1 VRVRLGAAGVALL
14 ALLAGCTSSS
24 EPSAA
29 VRRGPDEPPPGV
41 LRVGIE
47 RPQSLDPAQA
57 RTPGELLVA
66 DQLFDSLTAYDP
78 ETLSIQPALAVKW
91 QGSAD
96 QRRWDFTLRPGATFA
111 NFRTITSADVKYTLE
126 RIAKKGSSSP
136 AAAQLETIAGFR
148 AVNVEGR
155 TENLSGI
162 TTPAPDVVRIELD
175 QPLSSLPAVLGHPT
189 FGIVPKESVTAESP
203 GFAVQPVGSGPFL
216 LQSRRDDLL
225 HLVPA
230 PGTSNVPLRA
240 VDFHL
245 EDDAGEAY
253 EGFLAGRLDW
263 TSVPPDRVEQVAE
276 SQGPSGPLSGKL
288 GAGGSRPYLGELF
301 YGFNLK
307 NPKFADVRFRQAI
320 VAAIDRDAIVRVVYG
335 PSAKVLR
342 GLIPEGVPGAQA
354 DACGDRCARN
364 PDRARALLA
373 EAFPAGKP
381 VPDVQIDFDDDGTQR
396 AVAQAIQAN
405 LQEVGIPAALR
416 PHTYAD
422 YLRFA
427 ISGQQELFRLGWI
440 GAYPTADAFLTP
452 LFQTGVRDNITGF
465 SSTPLDNTLKNGRAE
480 GDEIKRIGA
489 YQAAEKLVLDQMP
502 IVPLAQFQF
511 QSISSPRVSGLVV
524 SGLGTFDATKVR
536 VGSGR

>member
-1 VRVRLGAAGVALL
+1 MRFRLGPVLL
-14 ALLAGCTSSS
+14 ALAMVSLSACTDH
-24 EPSAA
+24 PAA
-29 VRRGPDEPPPGV
+29 VRRGADEAPPGV

-66 DQLFDSLTAYDP
+66 DQLFDGLTTYDAD
-78 ETLSIQPALAVKW
+78 TLSVQPALAVRW
-91 QGSAD
+91 QASND

-111 NFRTITSADVKYTLE
+111 NGRAITPADVKFTLD

-136 AAAQLETIAGFR
+136 AAAQLEGVIGFR
-148 AVNVEGR
+148 AVNVEGKGDS
-155 TENLSGI
+155 LAGV
-162 TTPAPDVVRIELD
+162 TTPLPDVVRIEFD
-175 QPLSSLPAVLGHPT
+175 QPMSSLPAVLGHPT
-189 FGIVPKESVTAESP
+189 FGIVPRESVTAESP
-203 GFAVQPVGSGPFL
+203 GFAVEPVGSGPFM
-216 LQSRRDDLL
+216 LQTRRDDLL
-225 HLVPA
+225 HLVPSR
-230 PGTSNVPLRA
+230 GTPNVPLRA
-240 VDFHL
+240 VDFYL
-245 EDDAGEAY
+245 EEDGAAGYDA
-253 EGFLAGRLDW
+253 FLAGRLDW

-276 SQGPSGPLSGKL
+276 RQGP
-288 GAGGSRPYLGELF
+288 GGSKPYLGELF

-307 NPKFADVRFRQAI
+307 NPKFADARFRQAV
-320 VAAIDRDAIVRVVYG
+320 VAAIDRDAIIRVVYG

-354 DACGDRCARN
+354 DACGDRCSHD

-373 EAFPAGKP
+373 DAFPGKP
-381 VPDVQIDFDDDGTQR
+381 VPEIQIDFDDDGTQR

-405 LQEVGIPAALR
+405 LKDVGIPSALR

-452 LFQTGVRDNITGF
+452 LFQSGMRDNITGF
-465 SSTPLDNTLKNGRAE
+465 SSTQVDNTLKNGRAE
-480 GDEIKRIGA
+480 PDEGKRVGA
-489 YQAAEKLVLDQMP
+489 YQSAEKLVLDQMP

-511 QSISSPRVSGLVV
+511 QSVTSPRVTGLSVN
-524 SGLGTFDATKVR
+524 GFGTFDASKVK

>member
-1 VRVRLGAAGVALL
+1 MQLRLGAAGAALL
-14 ALLAGCTSSS
+14 TLLVACSGGA
-24 EPSAA
+24 PSG
-29 VRRGPDEPPPGV
+29 VRRGADEPPPGV

-57 RTPGELLVA
+57 RTPSELLVA

-78 ETLSIQPALAVKW
+78 QTLAILPSLAVKW
-91 QGSAD
+91 TASAD

-111 NFRTITSADVKYTLE
+111 NFRAITPADVKYSLE
-126 RIAKKGSSSP
+126 RIAKKGSASP
-136 AAAQLETIAGFR
+136 AASQLDAVVGFKALNVDGKGETLAG
-148 AVNVEGR
+148 V
-155 TENLSGI
+155 
-162 TTPAPDVVRIELD
+162 TTPAADVVRIELD

-189 FGIVPKESVTAESP
+189 FGIVPRESVEAGSP
-203 GFAVQPVGSGPFL
+203 GFAVQPVGSGPFTI
-216 LQSRRDDLL
+216 QSRNDDLL

-230 PGTSNVPLRA
+230 PGSPTLALRA

-245 EDDAGEAY
+245 EADPTASY
-253 EGFLAGRLDW
+253 EDFLAGRLDW

-276 SQGPSGPLSGKL
+276 RQ
-288 GAGGSRPYLGELF
+288 GGSGSKPYLGELF

-320 VAAIDRDAIVRVVYG
+320 VAAIDREAIVRVVYG

-342 GLIPEGVPGAQA
+342 GLIPEGVPGSQP
-354 DACGDRCARN
+354 DACGDRCSWS
-364 PDRARALLA
+364 PDRARSLLA
-373 EAFPAGKP
+373 AAFAGKP
-381 VPDVQIDFDDDGTQR
+381 VPEVQIDFDDDGTQR
-396 AVAQAIQAN
+396 AVAQAIQAS
-405 LQEVGIPAALR
+405 LQQVGIPAALR

-452 LFQTGVRDNITGF
+452 LFQSGMRDNITGF
-465 SSTPLDNTLKNGRAE
+465 SNTPVDNTLKNGRAE
-480 GDEIKRIGA
+480 ADEAKRIGS
-489 YQAAEKLVLDQMP
+489 YQAAERLVLDQMP

-511 QSISSPRVSGLVV
+511 QSVSSARVSGLVV

-536 VGSGR
+536 VGAG

>member
-1 VRVRLGAAGVALL
+1 MQFRLGTAAVALL
-14 ALLAGCTSSS
+14 ALLAACTSDP
-24 EPSAA
+24 PSA

-41 LRVGIE
+41 FRVGIE

-66 DQLFDSLTAYDP
+66 DQLFDGLTAYDP
-78 ETLSIQPALAVKW
+78 ETLAVQPSLAVRW
-91 QGSAD
+91 QASND
-96 QRRWDFTLRPGATFA
+96 QRRWEFTLRPGATFA
-111 NFRTITSADVKYTLE
+111 NFRVITSSDVKYTLD
-126 RIAKKGSSSP
+126 RIAKKGSASP
-136 AAAQLETIAGFR
+136 AASQLEMVSGFR
-148 AVNVEGR
+148 AVNVDGR
-155 TENLSGI
+155 GESLSGV
-162 TTPAPDVVRIELD
+162 TTPSPDVVRIDLD
-175 QPLSSLPAVLGHPT
+175 QPMSSLPAVLGHPT
-189 FGIVPKESVTAESP
+189 FGVVPQESVNSGTP
-203 GFAVQPVGSGPFL
+203 GFAVQPVGSGPFM
-216 LQSRRDDLL
+216 LQSRGDDLL

-230 PGTSNVPLRA
+230 PGTPNLPLRA
-240 VDFHL
+240 VDFYL
-245 EDDAGEAY
+245 EEDAASAY
-253 EGFLAGRLDW
+253 DAFLAGRLDW

-276 SQGPSGPLSGKL
+276 RQGP
-288 GAGGSRPYLGELF
+288 GGSEPYLGQLF

-307 NPKFADVRFRQAI
+307 NPKYADARFRQAV

-342 GLIPEGVPGAQA
+342 GLIPEGVPGAQP
-354 DACGDRCARN
+354 DPCGDRCHHN

-373 EAFPAGKP
+373 EAFPPGKA
-381 VPDVQIDFDDDGTQR
+381 VPEIQIDFDDDGTQR

-405 LQEVGIPAALR
+405 LREVGIPSALR
-416 PHTYAD
+416 PHTYAE

-452 LFQTGVRDNITGF
+452 LFQSGLRDNITGF
-465 SSTPLDNTLKNGRAE
+465 SSTQVDNTLKNGRAE
-480 GDEIKRIGA
+480 ADEGKRIGS

-511 QSISSPRVSGLVV
+511 QSVASPRVSGLVV
-524 SGLGTFDATKVR
+524 SGFGTFDATKVK

>member
-1 VRVRLGAAGVALL
+1 MRVRFRAAGAAFLLL
-14 ALLAGCTSSS
+14 AVACSGGG
-24 EPSAA
+24 EPSA
-29 VRRGPDEPPPGV
+29 VRRGASEPPPGV

-57 RTPGELLVA
+57 RTPSELLVA
-66 DQLFDSLTAYDP
+66 DQLFDSLTTYDP
-78 ETLSIQPALAVKW
+78 ATLAIQPALATKW
-91 QGSAD
+91 TSSAD
-96 QRRWDFTLRPGATFA
+96 QKRWDFTLRPGATFA
-111 NFRTITSADVKYTLE
+111 NFRVITSADVKYSLE
-126 RIAKKGSSSP
+126 RIAKRGSSSP
-136 AAAQLETIAGFR
+136 AASQLDTVAGFK
-148 AVNVEGR
+148 AANLEGKD
-155 TENLSGI
+155 TLTGV
-162 TTPAPDVVRIELD
+162 TTPAPDVVRIDLD

-189 FGIVPKESVTAESP
+189 FGIVPREAVDAPTPS
-203 GFAVQPVGSGPFL
+203 FAVQPIGSGPFM
-216 LQSRRDDLL
+216 LQTRTDDLL

-230 PGTSNVPLRA
+230 PGTAGLALRA

-245 EDDAGEAY
+245 EADAASSYDDY
-253 EGFLAGRLDW
+253 LAGRLDW
-263 TSVPPDRVEQVAE
+263 TSVPPDRVEQAAE
-276 SQGPSGPLSGKL
+276 QAG
-288 GAGGSRPYLGELF
+288 GAGTRPYLGELF

-320 VAAIDRDAIVRVVYG
+320 VAAIDREAIIRVVYG

-364 PDRARALLA
+364 VERAKALLA
-373 EAFPAGKP
+373 AAFAGKP
-381 VPDVQIDFDDDGTQR
+381 VPEVQIDFDDDGTQR

-427 ISGQQELFRLGWI
+427 IGGQQELFRLGWI
-440 GAYPTADAFLTP
+440 GAYPSADAFLTP
-452 LFQTGVRDNITGF
+452 LFQTSLRDNITGF
-465 SSTPLDNTLKNGRAE
+465 SSTQVDATLKNGRAE
-480 GDEIKRIGA
+480 ADETKRVGS
-489 YQAAEKLVLDQMP
+489 YQAAEKLILDQMP

-511 QSISSPRVSGLVV
+511 QSVSAPRVTGLVV

-536 VGSGR
+536 VGSGG

>member
-1 VRVRLGAAGVALL
+1 MRVRLGAARLRLGTAGVVLL
-14 ALLAGCTSSS
+14 TVLAGCRDH
-24 EPSAA
+24 PAA
-29 VRRGPDEPPPGV
+29 ERRGPDDAPPGV

-66 DQLFDSLTAYDP
+66 DQLFDGLTAYDP
-78 ETLSIQPALAVKW
+78 ETLAVQPALAVSW
-91 QGSAD
+91 NASAD
-96 QRRWDFTLRPGATFA
+96 QRKWDFTLRPGATFA
-111 NFRTITSADVKYTLE
+111 NLRVVSSADVKYTLD

-136 AAAQLETIAGFR
+136 AAAQLEGVAGFR
-148 AVNVEGR
+148 AVNLEGKG
-155 TENLSGI
+155 ESLSGV
-162 TTPAPDVVRIELD
+162 TTPAPDVVRIELE

-189 FGIVPKESVTAESP
+189 FGIVPRESVTAESP
-203 GFAVQPVGSGPFL
+203 GFAVHPVGSGPL
-216 LQSRRDDLL
+216 MLESRRDDLL
-225 HLVPA
+225 HLIPS
-230 PGTSNVPLRA
+230 PGTSNLPLRA
-240 VDFHL
+240 VDFYL
-245 EDDAGEAY
+245 EEDAAAAY
-253 EGFLAGRLDW
+253 ESFLAGRLDW

-276 SQGPSGPLSGKL
+276 RQGPS
-288 GAGGSRPYLGELF
+288 ASRPYLGELF

-335 PSAKVLR
+335 PSARVLK
-342 GLIPEGVPGAQA
+342 GLIPEGIPGAQA
-354 DACGDRCARN
+354 DACGERCNRDPN
-364 PDRARALLA
+364 RARALVA
-373 EAFPAGKP
+373 EAFPPGKA
-381 VPDVQIDFDDDGTQR
+381 VPEVQIDFDDDGTQR

-405 LQEVGIPAALR
+405 LREVGIPATLR
-416 PHTYAD
+416 PHSYAD

-452 LFQTGVRDNITGF
+452 LFQSGLRDNITGF
-465 SSTPLDNTLKNGRAE
+465 SSTVVDNTLKNGRAE
-480 GDEIKRIGA
+480 ADETKRIGA

-511 QSISSPRVSGLVV
+511 QSVSSDRVSGLIV
-524 SGLGTFDATKVR
+524 SGLGTFDATKVK

>member
-1 VRVRLGAAGVALL
+1 LGLL
-14 ALLAGCTSSS
+14 ALVAGCT
-24 EPSAA
+24 PTRSAA
-29 VRRGPDEPPPGV
+29 VRRGADEPPPGV

-57 RTPGELLVA
+57 RTPSELLVA

-78 ETLSIQPALAVKW
+78 ETLAVVPALASRW
-91 QGSAD
+91 QASPD
-96 QRRWDFTLRPGATFA
+96 QRKWDFTLRPGATFA
-111 NFRTITSADVKYTLE
+111 NGRAITSADVKYSLE

-136 AAAQLETIAGFR
+136 AAAQLESVTGFR
-148 AVNVEGR
+148 AVNIEGKGE
-155 TENLSGI
+155 TLAGV
-162 TTPAPDVVRIELD
+162 TTPSPDVVHFDLD

-189 FGIVPKESVTAESP
+189 FGVVPRESVAAESP
-203 GFAVQPVGSGPFL
+203 GFAVQPVGSGPFS

-225 HLVPA
+225 HLVPS
-230 PGTSNVPLRA
+230 PGTSNLPLRA
-240 VDFHL
+240 VDFYL
-245 EDDAGEAY
+245 QDDAAASY
-253 EGFLAGRLDW
+253 DGFLAGRLDW
-263 TSVPPDRVEQVAE
+263 TSVPPDRVEQAAE
-276 SQGPSGPLSGKL
+276 QRGPA
-288 GAGGSRPYLGELF
+288 GARPYLGELF

-307 NPKFADVRFRQAI
+307 SPKFADVRFRQAI

-335 PSAKVLR
+335 PSATVLR
-342 GLIPEGVPGAQA
+342 GLIPAGVPGASP
-354 DACGDRCARN
+354 DACAERCARDL
-364 PDRARALLA
+364 DRARALVGQ
-373 EAFPAGKP
+373 AFPAGKV
-381 VPDVQIDFDDDGTQR
+381 VPEIQIDFDDDGTQR

-405 LQEVGIPAALR
+405 LAEVGIPSALR

-452 LFQTGVRDNITGF
+452 LFQTGLRDNITGF
-465 SSTPLDNTLKNGRAE
+465 TSTPVDNTLKNGRAE
-480 GDEIKRIGA
+480 PDEAKRIGS

-511 QSISSPRVSGLVV
+511 QSVSAARVSGLVV

-536 VGSGR
+536 VGSAR

>member
-1 VRVRLGAAGVALL
+1 MRLRFRAAGAAFLL
-14 ALLAGCTSSS
+14 LVLAACSGGG
-24 EPSAA
+24 EPSA
-29 VRRGPDEPPPGV
+29 VRRGADEPPPGV

-57 RTPGELLVA
+57 RTPSELLVA
-66 DQLFDSLTAYDP
+66 DQLFDSLTTYDP
-78 ETLSIQPALAVKW
+78 ETLAIQPALATKW
-91 QGSAD
+91 TASAD

-111 NFRTITSADVKYTLE
+111 NFRVITSADVKYTLE

-136 AAAQLETIAGFR
+136 AASQLDTVAGFR
-148 AVNVEGR
+148 TLNIEGR
-155 TENLSGI
+155 GETLSGV
-162 TTPAPDVVRIELD
+162 TTPAPDIVRIELE

-189 FGIVPKESVTAESP
+189 FGIVPREAVDAPTPS
-203 GFAVQPVGSGPFL
+203 FAVQPIGSGPFM
-216 LQSRRDDLL
+216 LQTRTDNLL

-230 PGTSNVPLRA
+230 PGTSGLSLRA

-245 EDDAGEAY
+245 ELDAAASYDD
-253 EGFLAGRLDW
+253 FLAGRLDW

-276 SQGPSGPLSGKL
+276 RQA
-288 GAGGSRPYLGELF
+288 GAGSKPYLGELF

-307 NPKFADVRFRQAI
+307 NAKFADVRFRQAI

-335 PSAKVLR
+335 ASAKVLR
-342 GLIPEGVPGAQA
+342 GLIPDGVPGAQA

-364 PDRARALLA
+364 PERARALLA
-373 EAFPAGKP
+373 AAFAGKP
-381 VPDVQIDFDDDGTQR
+381 VPEVQIDFDDDGTQR
-396 AVAQAIQAN
+396 VVAQAIQAN

-440 GAYPTADAFLTP
+440 GAYPSADAFLTP
-452 LFQTGVRDNITGF
+452 LFQTGLRDNITGF
-465 SSTPLDNTLKNGRAE
+465 TNTQVDNTLKNGRAE
-480 GDEIKRIGA
+480 ADEVKRIGS
-489 YQAAEKLVLDQMP
+489 YQAAEKLILDQMP
-502 IVPLAQFQF
+502 IVPMAQFQF
-511 QSISSPRVSGLVV
+511 QSVSSARVSGLVV

-536 VGSGR
+536 LTSGG

>member
-1 VRVRLGAAGVALL
+1 MRLRLWPAPIALL
-14 ALLAGCTSSS
+14 VLTLLVACTDH
-24 EPSAA
+24 PAA
-29 VRRGPDEPPPGV
+29 VRRGADEPPPGV

-47 RPQSLDPAQA
+47 PPQSLDPAQA
-57 RTPGELLVA
+57 RTPAELLVA
-66 DQLFDSLTAYDP
+66 DQLFDGLTAYDP
-78 ETLSIQPALAVKW
+78 DTLSVQPALAVRW
-91 QGSAD
+91 QASND

-111 NFRTITSADVKYTLE
+111 NFRNITSADVKYTLD
-126 RIAKKGSSSP
+126 RIAKKGSASP
-136 AAAQLETIAGFR
+136 AAAQLETVVGFR

-155 TENLSGI
+155 GESLAGV

-175 QPLSSLPAVLGHPT
+175 QPMSSLPAVLGHPT
-189 FGIVPKESVTAESP
+189 FGVVPRESVTAESP
-203 GFAVQPVGSGPFL
+203 GFAVEPVGSGPFM

-230 PGTSNVPLRA
+230 PGTPNLPLRA
-240 VDFHL
+240 VDFYL
-245 EDDAGEAY
+245 EEDAAAAY
-253 EGFLAGRLDW
+253 DAFLAGRLDW
-263 TSVPPDRVEQVAE
+263 TVVPPDRVEQVAE
-276 SQGPSGPLSGKL
+276 RQGGG
-288 GAGGSRPYLGELF
+288 GAKPYLGELF

-307 NPKFADVRFRQAI
+307 NPKFADPRFRRAL

-342 GLIPEGVPGAQA
+342 GLIPEGVAGWQP
-354 DACGDRCARN
+354 DACGELCQRN

-381 VPDVQIDFDDDGTQR
+381 VPEIHIDFDDDGTQR

-405 LQEVGIPAALR
+405 LREVGIPSSLR

-427 ISGQQELFRLGWI
+427 VSGQQELFRLGWI

-452 LFQTGVRDNITGF
+452 LFHSGMRDNITGF
-465 SSTPLDNTLKNGRAE
+465 SSTPVDNTLRNGRAE
-480 GDEIKRIGA
+480 ADEAKRLGS
-489 YQAAEKLVLDQMP
+489 YQAAEKLILEQMP

-511 QSISSPRVSGLVV
+511 QSVTSPRVSGLVV
-524 SGLGTFDATKVR
+524 SGFGTFDATKVK
-536 VGSGR
+536 VGSAR

>member
-1 VRVRLGAAGVALL
+1 MWQRLAPAVAVLL
-14 ALLAGCTSSS
+14 LTTACSDS
-24 EPSAA
+24 PSA
-29 VRRGPDEPPPGV
+29 VKRGADEPPPGV

-66 DQLFDSLTAYDP
+66 DQLFDGLTAYDAA
-78 ETLSIQPALAVKW
+78 TLAVQPSLAARW
-91 QGSAD
+91 QASAD
-96 QRRWDFTLRPGATFA
+96 QRRWDFTLRPGALFA
-111 NFRTITSADVKYTLE
+111 NGRAITSADVKYSLD
-126 RIAKKGSSSP
+126 RVAKKGSASP
-136 AAAQLETIAGFR
+136 AAAQLDTVVGFR
-148 AVNVEGR
+148 ALNVEGR
-155 TENLSGI
+155 GEGLTGV

-175 QPLSSLPAVLGHPT
+175 QPFSSLPAVLGHPT
-189 FGIVPKESVTAESP
+189 FGVVPREAVTAESP
-203 GFAVQPVGSGPFL
+203 AFAVEPVGSGPFM

-230 PGTSNVPLRA
+230 PGASEVSLRA
-240 VDFHL
+240 VDFSL
-245 EDDAGEAY
+245 ENDAAAAYDD
-253 EGFLAGRLDW
+253 FLAGRLDW
-263 TSVPPDRVEQVAE
+263 TSVPPDRVEQVVE
-276 SQGPSGPLSGKL
+276 RQG
-288 GAGGSRPYLGELF
+288 GAGTKPYLGELF

-307 NPKFADVRFRQAI
+307 NPKYADVRFRQAI

-354 DACGDRCARN
+354 DACAERCAR
-364 PDRARALLA
+364 DLARSRALVA

-381 VPDVQIDFDDDGTQR
+381 VPEVQIDFDDDGTQR

-405 LQEVGIPAALR
+405 LKEAGIPSALR
-416 PHTYAD
+416 PHSYAD

-452 LFQTGVRDNITGF
+452 LFLSGARDNITAF
-465 SSTPLDNTLKNGRAE
+465 SSTAVDNTLKNARAQA
-480 GDEIKRIGA
+480 DAANSTGA
-489 YQAAEKLVLDQMP
+489 YQAAEKLVLDQLP

-511 QSISSPRVSGLVV
+511 QSVSAPRVSGLVV
-524 SGLGTFDATKVR
+524 SGLGTFDASKVK